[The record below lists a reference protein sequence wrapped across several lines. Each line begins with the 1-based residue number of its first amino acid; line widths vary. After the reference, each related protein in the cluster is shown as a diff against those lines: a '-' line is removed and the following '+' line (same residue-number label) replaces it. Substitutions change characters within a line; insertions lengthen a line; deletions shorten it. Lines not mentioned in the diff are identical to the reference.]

1 MHQRERI
8 GINLC
13 GVEASAG
20 RGLPVMAGDWLAG
33 LELRHELFG
42 HPGLHPGMTGRKAAA
57 LAGYWNGRLNL
68 LRTLR

>member
-1 MHQRERI
+1 
-8 GINLC
+8 
-13 GVEASAG
+13 
-20 RGLPVMAGDWLAG
+20 MAGDWLAG

-57 LAGYWNGRLNL
+57 PAGYWNGRLNL